1 MHDSTHPGGSSDR
14 FISMEADMIP
24 PPHVDVEIPS
34 VFEDVLN
41 PGHER
46 DNMPHSFLEVE
57 VPDAMNVQDF
67 GPSNKSISEGDG
79 SPQNVPEMEIPR
91 EVVPGFSTKDVPIV
105 SPPGGD
111 VISEPPSPIDE
122 NINPDKLS
130 IIEDK
135 MTPTKTSLP
144 HEQSAGPPTSASP
157 LEALIQPSV
166 EHVLQPTPPQQPR
179 PRSRKRKQFFDKSTV
194 LTNKFMKKA
203 LKDSSDLLRERRN
216 IPSSS
221 LEVWKLNNK
230 LREKEVFHHPS
241 ITGLCHNLSDILNLN
256 YIATKCRTI
265 SLEEALENFG
275 DARNVASMSETLSGL
290 VDTPPLAPEVAS
302 TPYTEIPT
310 TVDSA
315 GNIPSAGKTFLPPIV
330 APSPEVASSPQSGIP
345 PTVNPASVSYSG
357 MEIEHMC
364 DAEGNRG
371 DVTLGDLDASPE
383 RPMPSPRPSEGL
395 VSPVPTEPSTSMFAT
410 PGTIDEGLGAED
422 LTLSDK
428 QIGTAD
434 EDLYFLEVDSSPAS
448 KSRSQGTHGVDSLS
462 VRTRAVG
469 RYLRSLS
476 PIKSISDNSDQDL
489 SLNGILEGKRR
500 KLCARMFY
508 ETLVLKS
515 FGLIDVQQDV
525 PYGDITL
532 KLTPKL
538 SMVQI

>member
-1 MHDSTHPGGSSDR
+1 
-14 FISMEADMIP
+14 
-24 PPHVDVEIPS
+24 
-34 VFEDVLN
+34 
-41 PGHER
+41 
-46 DNMPHSFLEVE
+46 
-57 VPDAMNVQDF
+57 
-67 GPSNKSISEGDG
+67 
-79 SPQNVPEMEIPR
+79 
-91 EVVPGFSTKDVPIV
+91 
-105 SPPGGD
+105 
-111 VISEPPSPIDE
+111 
-122 NINPDKLS
+122 
-130 IIEDK
+130 
-135 MTPTKTSLP
+135 
-144 HEQSAGPPTSASP
+144 
-157 LEALIQPSV
+157 
-166 EHVLQPTPPQQPR
+166 
-179 PRSRKRKQFFDKSTV
+179 
-194 LTNKFMKKA
+194 MKKA

-241 ITGLCHNLSDILNLN
+241 ITGKRSFVLVFLSTSLSFLNSRKKSKILYAGLCHNLSDILNLN

-434 EDLYFLEVDSSPAS
+434 EVGLFINISVSYSSVTFKFNAIFPLI
-448 KSRSQGTHGVDSLS
+448 SR
-462 VRTRAVG
+462 
-469 RYLRSLS
+469 
-476 PIKSISDNSDQDL
+476 
-489 SLNGILEGKRR
+489 KR
-500 KLCARMFY
+500 
-508 ETLVLKS
+508 
-515 FGLIDVQQDV
+515 G
-525 PYGDITL
+525 
-532 KLTPKL
+532 
-538 SMVQI
+538 